1 LQQHRIAVA
10 PPFGAARRHC
20 IWYRSASTGDQNIS
34 EPYSVGFHS
43 GSGAEL
49 QIHWQAGRRAGI
61 YIYEKSYH

>member
-1 LQQHRIAVA
+1 MAPRAAIASDDW
-10 PPFGAARRHC
+10 H
-20 IWYRSASTGDQNIS
+20 RSANASTNS
-34 EPYSVGFHS
+34 EAYSLGFHS